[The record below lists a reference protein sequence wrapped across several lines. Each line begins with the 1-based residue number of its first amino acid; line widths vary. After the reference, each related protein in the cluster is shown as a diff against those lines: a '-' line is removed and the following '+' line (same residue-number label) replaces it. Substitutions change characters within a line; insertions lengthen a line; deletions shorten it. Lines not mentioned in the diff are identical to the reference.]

1 MQSLVL
7 FENQRSTAYIVAKCP
22 LLTQTSIIDLL
33 IVYKGLDH
41 ETRAQGV
48 VLEISFKNLE
58 VQWECIPHLFRL
70 WPTDLPLQIKTESNA
85 SSFIMMLQPF
95 QSRTCFRHLTFIFVL

>member
-7 FENQRSTAYIVAKCP
+7 LENQRSTTYIVAKWP

-33 IVYKGLDH
+33 IVYNGFYQ
-41 ETRAQGV
+41 ETRSQGV

-58 VQWECIPHLFRL
+58 NQWHCIPHHFRL
-70 WPTDLPLQIKTESNA
+70 WPTDLPPSN
-85 SSFIMMLQPF
+85 
-95 QSRTCFRHLTFIFVL
+95 